1 MFLTSLPPSNGLP
14 FLWIELAVV
23 LSCLSTFEIK
33 FSPTL
38 LTNTPSS
45 LAAFIEEGYRSSN
58 PYHNAVHAVDVAQS
72 MHCYISE
79 PQVRHNPVA
88 LPHIVI
94 LCFILNSFHLY
105 FIFIV
110 NSGLLSFDWS
120 FQMLQHL
127 TPLEKLIAMFSAL
140 AHDVEHPGV
149 NNAFL
154 IATSNHLASLYNVIT
169 LTFTRFARSSCVTS
183 RHQATITRSLI
194 IVITNFLLS
203 GLFTLSR

>member
-1 MFLTSLPPSNGLP
+1 
-14 FLWIELAVV
+14 
-23 LSCLSTFEIK
+23 
-33 FSPTL
+33 
-38 LTNTPSS
+38 
-45 LAAFIEEGYRSSN
+45 
-58 PYHNAVHAVDVAQS
+58 
-72 MHCYISE
+72 
-79 PQVRHNPVA
+79 
-88 LPHIVI
+88 
-94 LCFILNSFHLY
+94 
-105 FIFIV
+105 
-110 NSGLLSFDWS
+110 
-120 FQMLQHL
+120 MLQHL

-169 LTFTRFARSSCVTS
+169 LTSTRFAGSSCVTS